1 MDDFVRGTT
10 VAFDYTMDIDGVAVN
25 IESDSVQWI
34 LKRSKTD
41 SDAEAVILKEASKS
55 GSVASFTLSPS
66 ETDLALG
73 QYWHELKWTNGENVY
88 IIDSGRLNILDRV
101 FD

>member
-1 MDDFVRGTT
+1 MHSATLTT
-10 VAFDYTMDIDGVAVN
+10 HRAQGQLTKREAQATYERKRKLNDITPYGF
-25 IESDSVQWI
+25 
-34 LKRSKTD
+34 
-41 SDAEAVILKEASKS
+41 DAEAVILKEASKS

-66 ETDLALG
+66 ETDLSLG

-88 IIDSGRLNILDRV
+88 IIDSGRLNVLDRV